1 MAVRV
6 LLADDHTMF
15 RQGMRRILSK
25 EAKDSIEVIGEASN
39 GKEACEQV
47 SKLQPDVVV
56 MDVHMPKMDGVRATR
71 NIMKAPNPPA
81 VVLLTMSKQD
91 DYLFEAI
98 KAGAHG
104 YYQKDE
110 DVHNLIDAIT
120 KAANEEVILSP
131 ELANRVLQE
140 FRYISSTGNTKTGL
154 ASLQDREID
163 ILRHVAAGKTN
174 LKIAGD
180 MGLAEKTIK
189 NLLSIVFNKLNI
201 SNRTQAAI
209 YALRNGLVTLED
221 LP

>member
-15 RQGMRRILSK
+15 RQGMRKILSL
-25 EAKDSIEVIGEASN
+25 EAKGSIEVIGEASN
-39 GKEACEQV
+39 GEEACEKV
-47 SKLQPDVVV
+47 AKLQPDVVL
-56 MDVHMPKMDGVRATR
+56 MDVHMPKKDGVRATR
-71 NIMKAPNPPA
+71 DIMKNPNPPI

-104 YYQKDE
+104 YYQKDSEIE
-110 DVHNLIDAIT
+110 DLIDAIK
-120 KAANEEVILSP
+120 KAANGEDILTKK
-131 ELANRVLQE
+131 LAQRILRE
-140 FRYISSTGNTKTGL
+140 FRHISATGNTKTGL
-154 ASLQDREID
+154 ASLHDREID

-174 LKIAGD
+174 LTIAED

-189 NLLSIVFNKLNI
+189 NQLSLVFNKLHI

-209 YALRNGLVTLED
+209 YALRHGLVTLEE

>member
-15 RQGMRRILSK
+15 RQGMRKILK
-25 EAKDSIEVIGEASN
+25 AKAPGSIEVIGEAVN
-39 GKEACEQV
+39 GLEACEQV

-71 NIMKAPNPPA
+71 TIMKEPNPPA

-104 YYQKDE
+104 YYQKDSDVE
-110 DVHNLIDAIT
+110 DLISAIE

-174 LKIAGD
+174 LTIAHD

-189 NLLSIVFNKLNI
+189 NQLSIVFNKLNI

-209 YALRNGLVTLED
+209 YALRNGLVTLEQ

>member
-1 MAVRV
+1 MTVRV

-15 RQGMRRILSK
+15 RQGMRQILSQR
-25 EAKDSIEVIGEASN
+25 AKDSIEVIGEASN
-39 GKEACEQV
+39 GREACEQV

-104 YYQKDE
+104 YYQKDS
-110 DVHNLIDAIT
+110 DVDDLILAIT
-120 KAANEEVILSP
+120 KAAKEEVILSP

-174 LKIAGD
+174 LTIARD

-201 SNRTQAAI
+201 TNRTQAAI